1 MSDRYIWDKRDM
13 KRNFI
18 KFGLILISC
27 FFVMLAVSYLLEGK
41 MSSGAIVALCV
52 TIGLVLVVIELIII
66 NAIKKKV
73 AKINEEKEREAKI
86 EEEKLRQLE
95 NQAKQEEKNNIPR
108 KKGTRKN
115 PRKSNKND
123 VEVVEVIDNDKKT
136 EKSEVEEEIKIGE
149 TDKYEFTKTKND
161 NVIKITK
168 RK

>member
-27 FFVMLAVSYLLEGK
+27 FFVMLAVSYMLEGK
-41 MSSGAIVALCV
+41 MGSGANVALCV
-52 TIGLVLVVIELIII
+52 TIGLVLVVIELVVI
-66 NAIKKKV
+66 NAVKKKV

-86 EEEKLRQLE
+86 EEEKQRQLE
-95 NQAKQEEKNNIPR
+95 NQAKQEEKNNLPR

-115 PRKSNKND
+115 PRNKNN
-123 VEVVEVIDNDKKT
+123 VEVIEVVEKDDKKT
-136 EKSEVEEEIKIGE
+136 EDGEKEIKVGE